1 MLNENNFAN
10 AQNLLNSLGSDKK
23 VKRIRKEAGLIERA
37 QSDEKIILTE
47 DIKIS
52 SWKWTKSRP
61 KSKGDYQIL
70 KNIKNAY
77 THLEIVLKNST

>member
-1 MLNENNFAN
+1 MTDN
-10 AQNLLNSLGSDKK
+10 ASQKARDAARSNIDK
-23 VKRIRKEAGLIERA
+23 
-37 QSDEKIILTE
+37 ILTQWKTEGE

-52 SWKWTKSRP
+52 SWKWTKSKP